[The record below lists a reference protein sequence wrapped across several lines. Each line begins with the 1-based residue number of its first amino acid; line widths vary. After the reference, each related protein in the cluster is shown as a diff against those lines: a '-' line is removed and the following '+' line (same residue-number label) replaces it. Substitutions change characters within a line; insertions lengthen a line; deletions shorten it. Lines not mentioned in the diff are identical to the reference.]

1 MTPGESFLTS
11 PVVGAG
17 VMSPAGEEIGRVSD
31 VVTDSASG
39 RIRFAVIEL
48 HGAEKL
54 RVVPWQAMSFRPA
67 ERAAVLDVDGE
78 AIATGPGFTPEE
90 WPRVTDSRWDRQTY
104 AHYGYPPYWEE
115 SRAEEPHWEVSRA
128 EEPHWD
134 VSRAEERRAD
144 GERHRHIAPLVAAVL
159 MLLVI
164 VGFGYLVYRQGW
176 STTSAQVRGVAVAVR
191 ETTNAVR
198 ETSADVA
205 VTAKVKAAL
214 ALSKRV
220 PALEINV
227 DTQNAVATLTGK
239 VPSLKVRELAGEI
252 AGDTSGVR
260 EVRNLLTVDPAA
272 RPDRDGERLALRVE
286 ELEQQTAIAE
296 ALQEH
301 PEMEGSKIKVRVAAG
316 VILLDGTVVSSEQR
330 WRAEQIAG
338 SLAGAR
344 VVRNNLR

>member
-1 MTPGESFLTS
+1 MTLGESFLTS
-11 PVVGAG
+11 PVVGAA
-17 VMSPAGEEIGRVSD
+17 VMSSAGEEIGRVSD
-31 VVTDSASG
+31 VVTDAASG

-48 HGAEKL
+48 HGADKL
-54 RVVPWQAMSFRPA
+54 LVVPWQAMSFRPA
-67 ERAAVLDVDGE
+67 ERAAVLDVDAE
-78 AIATGPGFTPEE
+78 KLPQGPGFIREE
-90 WPRVTDSRWDRQTY
+90 WPRVTESSWDRETY
-104 AHYGYPPYWEE
+104 AYYGYRPY
-115 SRAEEPHWEVSRA
+115 WEVSRA
-128 EEPHWD
+128 E
-134 VSRAEERRAD
+134 ARRAD
-144 GERHRHIAPLVAAVL
+144 GERHRHIAPLVAGAL
-159 MLLVI
+159 LLLVI

-205 VTAKVKAAL
+205 GTAKVKAAL

-239 VPSLKVRELAGEI
+239 VPSIQVRDLAGEI

-272 RPDRDGERLALRVE
+272 RPDRDGERLARRVE

-301 PEMEGSKIKVRVAAG
+301 PELEGSKIKVRVAAG
-316 VILLDGTVVSSEQR
+316 VVLLDGTVVSSEQR
-330 WRAEQIAG
+330 WRAEQIAS

>member
-11 PVVGAG
+11 PVVGAA

-48 HGAEKL
+48 RGAEKL
-54 RVVPWQAMSFRPA
+54 LVVPWPAMSFRPA
-67 ERAAVLDVDGE
+67 ERAAVLDVDAE
-78 AIATGPGFTPEE
+78 TLATGPGFTREE
-90 WPRVTDSRWDRQTY
+90 WPRVTESRWDRQTY
-104 AHYGYPPYWEE
+104 SHYGYQPYWEV
-115 SRAEEPHWEVSRA
+115 SRTDEPDWEVSRA
-128 EEPHWD
+128 EEPHWEA
-134 VSRAEERRAD
+134 SRAEARRAD
-144 GERHRHIAPLVAAVL
+144 DERHRHIAPVVAGAL
-159 MLLVI
+159 LLLVI
-164 VGFGYLVYRQGW
+164 VGFSYLVYRQGW

-239 VPSLKVRELAGEI
+239 VPSLQVRDLAGEI

-272 RPDRDGERLALRVE
+272 RPDRERERLALRVE

-296 ALQEH
+296 ALHEH
-301 PEMEGSKIKVRVAAG
+301 PEMEGSQIKVRVAAG
-316 VILLDGTVVSSEQR
+316 VVLLDGTVVSSEQK
-330 WRAEQIAG
+330 WRAEQIAS

>member
-1 MTPGESFLTS
+1 ML
-11 PVVGAG
+11 
-17 VMSPAGEEIGRVSD
+17 D
-31 VVTDSASG
+31 VD
-39 RIRFAVIEL
+39 
-48 HGAEKL
+48 AEKL
-54 RVVPWQAMSFRPA
+54 
-67 ERAAVLDVDGE
+67 
-78 AIATGPGFTPEE
+78 ATGPGFAREE
-90 WPRVTDSRWDRQTY
+90 WPRVTESRWDRQTY
-104 AHYGYPPYWEE
+104 AHYGYQPYWEV
-115 SRAEEPHWEVSRA
+115 SRTEEPHWEVSRA
-128 EEPHWD
+128 E
-134 VSRAEERRAD
+134 ARRAD
-144 GERHRHIAPLVAAVL
+144 GERQRHIAPLVAGVL
-159 MLLVI
+159 LLLVI

-198 ETSADVA
+198 ETSADMA

-239 VPSLKVRELAGEI
+239 VPSLQVRDLAGEI

-272 RPDRDGERLALRVE
+272 RPDRDGERLARRVE

-316 VILLDGTVVSSEQR
+316 VVLLDGTVVSSEQK
-330 WRAEQIAG
+330 WRAEQIAS
-338 SLAGAR
+338 SLSGAR

>member
-11 PVVGAG
+11 PVVGAA
-17 VMSPAGEEIGRVSD
+17 VMNPAGEEIGRVSD

-48 HGAEKL
+48 HGTEKL
-54 RVVPWQAMSFRPA
+54 LVVPWQAMSFRPA
-67 ERAAVLDVDGE
+67 ERAAVLDVD
-78 AIATGPGFTPEE
+78 ADKLATGPGFTREE
-90 WPRVTDSRWDRQTY
+90 WPRVTESRWDRQTY
-104 AHYGYPPYWEE
+104 AHYGYQPYWVSGTDEPDWE
-115 SRAEEPHWEVSRA
+115 MSRAEEPHREVSRA
-128 EEPHWD
+128 E
-134 VSRAEERRAD
+134 ARRAD
-144 GERHRHIAPLVAAVL
+144 DERHRQFAPLVAGAL
-159 MLLVI
+159 LLLVI

-198 ETSADVA
+198 ETSADVT

-239 VPSLKVRELAGEI
+239 VPSVQVRDLAGEI

-272 RPDRDGERLALRVE
+272 WPDRESERLALRVE

-301 PEMEGSKIKVRVAAG
+301 PEMEGSKIRVRVAAG
-316 VILLDGTVVSSEQR
+316 VVLLDGTVVSSEQK
-330 WRAEQIAG
+330 WRAEQIAS

>member
-1 MTPGESFLTS
+1 MEETGMTPGESFLTS
-11 PVVGAG
+11 PVVGAA
-17 VMSPAGEEIGRVSD
+17 VMSPAGAEIGRVSD

-39 RIRFAVIEL
+39 RMRFAVIEL
-48 HGAEKL
+48 HGTDKL
-54 RVVPWQAMSFRPA
+54 LVVPWQAMSFRPA
-67 ERAAVLDVDGE
+67 ERAAVLDVDAE
-78 AIATGPGFTPEE
+78 KVATGPGFTREE
-90 WPRVTDSRWDRQTY
+90 WPRVTESGWDRQTY
-104 AHYGYPPYWEE
+104 AYYGYQPYWEG
-115 SRAEEPHWEVSRA
+115 SRTEEPHWEVSR
-128 EEPHWD
+128 
-134 VSRAEERRAD
+134 SEERRAA
-144 GERHRHIAPLVAAVL
+144 GGRHRHIAPLVAGALLLL
-159 MLLVI
+159 MI
-164 VGFGYLVYRQGW
+164 AGFGYLVYRQGW

-239 VPSLKVRELAGEI
+239 VPSIQVRDLAGEI

-260 EVRNLLTVDPAA
+260 EVRNLLTVDPGA
-272 RPDRDGERLALRVE
+272 RPDRDGERLARRVE
-286 ELEQQTAIAE
+286 ELEEQTAIAE

-301 PEMEGSKIKVRVAAG
+301 PEMDGSKIKVRVAAG
-316 VILLDGTVVSSEQR
+316 VVLLDGTVVSSEQK
-330 WRAEQIAG
+330 WRAEQIA
-338 SLAGAR
+338 SALAGAR

>member
-1 MTPGESFLTS
+1 MKELSMTSGESFLTS
-11 PVVGAG
+11 PVVGAA
-17 VMSPAGEEIGRVSD
+17 VMSPGGEEIGRVSD

-54 RVVPWQAMSFRPA
+54 LVVPWQAMTFRPA
-67 ERAAVLDVDGE
+67 ERAAVLDVGADTL
-78 AIATGPGFTPEE
+78 ATGPGFTREE
-90 WPRVTDSRWDRQTY
+90 WPRVTESRWDRQTY
-104 AHYGYPPYWEE
+104 AHYGYQPYWEA
-115 SRAEEPHWEVSRA
+115 SRTEEPHWEVSR
-128 EEPHWD
+128 P
-134 VSRAEERRAD
+134 EERRAD
-144 GERHRHIAPLVAAVL
+144 RERHRHIAPLVGGAL
-159 MLLVI
+159 LLLVI
-164 VGFGYLVYRQGW
+164 AGFGYLVYRQGW

-198 ETSADVA
+198 ETSADMA

-227 DTQNAVATLTGK
+227 DTQNAVTTLTGK
-239 VPSLKVRELAGEI
+239 VPSLQVRDLAGQI

-272 RPDRDGERLALRVE
+272 RPARDGERLALRVE

-301 PEMEGSKIKVRVAAG
+301 PEMDGSKIKVRVAAG
-316 VILLDGTVVSSEQR
+316 VVLLDGTVVSSEQR
-330 WRAEQIAG
+330 WRAEQIAS